1 MRHEE
6 ALRERDRTLTTVNE
20 ALKKQAV
27 ALAEAN
33 KELEGFSYSVSHD
46 LRAPLRT
53 IDAFSRIVEEDHG
66 PRLNDEG
73 RRSLSIVRKAVVQ
86 AGELIDDLLE
96 FSKLGRQGM
105 SFRVVKMADLARE
118 AAENL
123 RIMRE
128 GPAG

>member
-1 MRHEE
+1 MEE
-6 ALRERDRTLTTVNE
+6 VLRERDLALTSANE
-20 ALKKQAV
+20 TLKKQTV

-66 PRLNDEG
+66 PRLNDEAN
-73 RRSLSIVRKAVVQ
+73 RCLTIVRKAVGQ

-96 FSKLGRQGM
+96 FSRLGRQGM
-105 SFRVVKMADLARE
+105 KFRLVEMARLGTGGGR
-118 AAENL
+118 
-123 RIMRE
+123 RFE
-128 GPAG
+128 GHAGRPED